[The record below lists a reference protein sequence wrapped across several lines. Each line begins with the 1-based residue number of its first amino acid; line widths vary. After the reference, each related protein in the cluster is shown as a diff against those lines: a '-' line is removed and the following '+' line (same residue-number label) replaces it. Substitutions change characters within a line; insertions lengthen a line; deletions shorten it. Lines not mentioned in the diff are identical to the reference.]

1 VHREFCLYSAPSSIR
16 TPTSATS
23 PTTSSSTTS
32 SNNHALPGIIAGSIV
47 GAAIVVMAVIVSYLV
62 IRKRRRRRESIKV
75 SAVQDRFE
83 LPPSPLSPLS
93 PDPLKNSKFQRVE
106 KRVVPDQLNSPASDV
121 EPAGPQRMYLE
132 ERESE
137 AGRANGHISFA
148 SFGRT
153 TLIGESGSEISE
165 GDTHARVH
173 ALERAFLSLRAS
185 LGMTSNSS
193 EVPPPSY
200 APGSDG

>member
-1 VHREFCLYSAPSSIR
+1 VIMIM
-16 TPTSATS
+16 
-23 PTTSSSTTS
+23 
-32 SNNHALPGIIAGSIV
+32 II
-47 GAAIVVMAVIVSYLV
+47 SYLV
-62 IRKRRRRRESIKV
+62 IRKRRKRHESIKV

-93 PDPLKNSKFQRVE
+93 PDPLKNSRFQREE

-121 EPAGPQRMYLE
+121 EPAGPQRMHSE

-137 AGRANGHISFA
+137 AERANGHISPA
-148 SFGRT
+148 SFGRS
-153 TLIGESGSEISE
+153 TLIGESGSEFSE
-165 GDTHARVH
+165 GGTHARVH

-200 APGSDG
+200 AHESDG